1 MAVSVRLEILRKSGN
16 DEAMNTI
23 EIPHRI
29 KEILEDGR
37 FVYPQ
42 LGKGAGGLFFVNAV
56 ISYPAERM
64 EAKAY
69 SADLKEFGDVAKFE
83 QTGVPFVRILNYV
96 TEANDSPYDRSA
108 FIAGGRK
115 VSDVID
121 EPGFSD

>member
-1 MAVSVRLEILRKSGN
+1 
-16 DEAMNTI
+16 
-23 EIPHRI
+23 
-29 KEILEDGR
+29 
-37 FVYPQ
+37 
-42 LGKGAGGLFFVNAV
+42 
-56 ISYPAERM
+56 M

-96 TEANDSPYDRSA
+96 TEADDSPYDRSA